1 MAADILIVR
10 ISSYA
15 KKYYQYWTHIY
26 GIADMIILMFNCKKK
41 TWIFFKNSDPSEY
54 DWHYEKSQRYERFY
68 ENISVGHYNFTISYA
83 STENGSKALSY
94 CHDGVDYITENGDG
108 HLYKSGTICLGW
120 NIDGNSSVHGDGQD
134 LEWVIHR
141 SRYWAVA
148 FAYWCEYGNWM
159 DP

>member
-1 MAADILIVR
+1 MSRQKTEVELRKEFRTWATKNDCDPDSTGAA
-10 ISSYA
+10 
-15 KKYYQYWTHIY
+15 
-26 GIADMIILMFNCKKK
+26 
-41 TWIFFKNSDPSEY
+41 WIFFKNSDPTEY
-54 DWHYEKSQRYERFY
+54 DWYYEKSQRYERFY